1 MENQQI
7 PEEPTKEQKLLNP
20 SIGEGE
26 IIENQTQEITP
37 EKISNS
43 VKSEPDKSIQEAKSE
58 LPLEQTKNLPS
69 ELLAPSD
76 RGGLFQS
83 IQDGVEQVKVK
94 IGMSSPPQMQVT
106 KIAAQR
112 SHLQTILHWLENL
125 KPGNAINLQDIGT
138 ISNRI
143 PIIDELLL
151 SYSNLIQ
158 EHESL
163 KGEAARLKSD
173 IKIWQEEARKYQQQ
187 YSERSQS
194 TSRIAEKNV
203 DLQRDNNR
211 LQHENQRLYRDIN
224 NYARQIASYS
234 RFQHDNELLKSQNA
248 ALQNENV
255 QIKQEYNNLKNERDV
270 LISERGRI
278 LGELAAKNRDKSTTY
293 TTSIGGD
300 ASLQHHILYQEFKQL
315 KDQEFNVVSN
325 EMFRYRCEQDPALKV
340 NRKQEIATI
349 KAVLTKQVII
359 NGMKLFTGNTD
370 FPPEAV
376 ENVLKAISQSCCRDL
391 EMAENSEFPEAISNE
406 LDSLIKQVM
415 KLLSETNSAG
425 ISKRS
430 WNQEE
435 FTTAVKDI
443 SKSVYNAL
451 KMPEETD
458 IPETIRI
465 DTENLVRKS
474 LELVRKIASA
484 DPPGILWIEKE
495 GISFQSDRHEAM
507 LGCEE
512 GGKILLTVYPGY
524 LVGDRVFEKALV
536 FTVPEQSV

>member
-1 MENQQI
+1 MENKQN
-7 PEEPTKEQKLLNP
+7 PEEATKEQKLLNP

-26 IIENQTQEITP
+26 IIENQTQEITT
-37 EKISNS
+37 EKISNT
-43 VKSEPDKSIQEAKSE
+43 VKSEPDKLIQEPKSE

-69 ELLAPSD
+69 ELLAPRDS
-76 RGGLFQS
+76 GGLFQS
-83 IQDGVEQVKVK
+83 IQDKVKVK
-94 IGMSSPPQMQVT
+94 IGMSSPPEIQVT
-106 KIAAQR
+106 KIKTQR
-112 SHLQTILHWLENL
+112 SKLETILHWLQNL
-125 KPGNAINLQDIGT
+125 KPGNVINLRDIDT
-138 ISNRI
+138 ISNAI
-143 PIIDELLL
+143 PIIDKLLL

-163 KGEAARLKSD
+163 RGEAARLKSD
-173 IKIWQEEARKYQQQ
+173 LKISQEEARKYQ
-187 YSERSQS
+187 
-194 TSRIAEKNV
+194 
-203 DLQRDNNR
+203 
-211 LQHENQRLYRDIN
+211 
-224 NYARQIASYS
+224 RQIASYS
-234 RFQHDNELLKSQNA
+234 QFQHDNKLLKSHNA
-248 ALQNENV
+248 ALKNENV
-255 QIKQEYNNLKNERDV
+255 QLKQDYNNLKNERDV

-315 KDQEFNVVSN
+315 KEQEFNVVSN
-325 EMFRYRCEQDPALKV
+325 EMFRYRCEKDPALKV

-376 ENVLKAISQSCCRDL
+376 ENVLKAISESCCRDL
-391 EMAENSEFPEAISNE
+391 EMAEKSEFPEAISNE

-425 ISKRS
+425 ISKHS
-430 WNQEE
+430 WNLEE
-435 FTTAVKDI
+435 FTTSVKDI

-465 DTENLVRKS
+465 STENLVRKS
-474 LELVRKIASA
+474 LELVKKIASA

-495 GISFQSDRHEAM
+495 GIPFQSDRHEAM

-512 GGKILLTVYPGY
+512 GGKIWLTVYPGY

-536 FTVPEQSV
+536 FTVP